1 MWLDDFLPEYHFKEV
16 HSITIHAPADNVY
29 RAIKN
34 VTPAEMPLVRTLFVM
49 RSWPAVLTHKVGA
62 SLRVSRP
69 LLEQMLD
76 TGFVKLKEET
86 DRELVL
92 GTVGQFWKITGQSFK
107 LATVEEFLTFDRP
120 NYAKAAINFTISK
133 GPQYGDVTVRTET
146 RVYVSDR
153 ASRRK
158 FALYWVPIRFGS
170 GLIRRMWLRAIK
182 RVAEDT

>member
-1 MWLDDFLPEYHFKEV
+1 MWLDDFLPKYDFKEA
-16 HSITIHAPADNVY
+16 HSITIHAPADHVY

-34 VTPAEMPLVRTLFVM
+34 VTPVDMPLVRTLFAM
-49 RSWPAVLTHKVGA
+49 RSWPAVLTRKIGA
-62 SLRVSRP
+62 PLKGSRP

-76 TGFVKLKEET
+76 TSFVMLKEEPE
-86 DRELVL
+86 RELVL

-107 LATVEEFLTFDRP
+107 LTNVDEFLTFDRP
-120 NYAKAAINFTISK
+120 NYAKAAMNFTISK

-146 RVYVSDR
+146 RIYLPDR

-158 FALYWVPIRFGS
+158 FALYWVLIRFGS
-170 GLIRRMWLRAIK
+170 GLIRRMWLRTVK